1 MQYVHLAACEW
12 KLTDTNLMG
21 IEKKNQL
28 RALNSILALVERC
41 R

>member
-21 IEKKNQL
+21 IEKNQL
-28 RALNSILALVERC
+28 HALYSILAVIERC